1 MFSKGKK
8 DGPRKS
14 RRKGKAPPTI
24 ISADLTV
31 TGNLTSDGDV
41 LIDGTV
47 DGDVIS
53 TQLSVSQNGR
63 VVGSVRAEHALIR
76 GRVDG
81 QIRVQEVT
89 LTGTAQVTGDIYHDR
104 LTIEPGAQIDGHCR
118 RLNAVDDS
126 DTGEGRAINLV
137 VSDGQPT
144 KPTL

>member
-63 VVGSVRAEHALIR
+63 VVGSVRRRAR
-76 GRVDG
+76 G
-81 QIRVQEVT
+81 
-89 LTGTAQVTGDIYHDR
+89 
-104 LTIEPGAQIDGHCR
+104 
-118 RLNAVDDS
+118 S
-126 DTGEGRAINLV
+126 GRARR
-137 VSDGQPT
+137 SDPCAGSNADRYRT
-144 KPTL
+144 GHGRYLS